1 MVDVLVVTVTVLVL
15 TDGGGTTAVV
25 VTVETLL
32 VVVVDDVVVEPDAAA
47 ITPQATRL
55 FDPPVGALAK
65 LSAVWWTISEAPELF
80 RRSPAVIR
88 LVVVTSFA
96 EPSER
101 TCSAV
106 RSPLAGKPLWSGAW

>member
-1 MVDVLVVTVTVLVL
+1 MVGVLVVTVTVLVL

-32 VVVVDDVVVEPDAAA
+32 VIVDDVVAEPDAAA
-47 ITPQATRL
+47 MTPQATRL
-55 FDPPVGALAK
+55 FDSPVGALAK
-65 LSAVWWTISEAPELF
+65 LSALWWTISEEPELF
-80 RRSPAVIR
+80 LRSPAVIR

-106 RSPLAGKPLWSGAW
+106 RSPLAGNPLWSGAW